1 MDRKDVYEIGNDIM
15 NAVND
20 AVGTGDFTGLN
31 ETLKNVTGAA
41 AGSAADALYNL
52 QGHLQGSGGAS
63 GMGNPN
69 AQGNMQGAPG
79 AQGGRTY
86 GYAGRSAENQ
96 TEAYMKRAA
105 GARHHTTFASKVS
118 PFLQRKISRASGTG
132 KIVGGI
138 MSLVC
143 AGFALMETIASG
155 LLGIFS
161 PFGNGFF
168 SAWSI
173 FALIIAGGLA
183 ILGGVLI
190 KSGQERKRLVREYYE
205 YGKIAGTGEYLEI
218 GRLAHAMGESRETV
232 LENLE
237 KMISEDMLPA
247 AWFDKQ
253 KTTLMLS
260 ERMYNEYLELERQRQ
275 EQEAEEAKKRMAQNV
290 ARGGAN
296 EYAAVADSLP
306 DDLKLRPEDE
316 KLPKE
321 AKKIV
326 EEGLLYMGRIRA
338 YNDDIADEEVSAELT
353 QLETTMKRILEQ
365 IRKDPSTA
373 PNLRRL
379 MVYYL
384 PTTMKLLQAYKELDR
399 QPAAGENIR
408 NTRREIREALG
419 TINGAF
425 DRLLDSLFQDMAW
438 DISSD
443 ISVMKTMMAQDGLT
457 GQRIRETQV
466 PGAGA
471 SAQPSDEAQASG
483 MPQGAG
489 SGTGTETVPQ
499 SMPAQGGGDAG
510 SAGNAGADAF
520 ESYTDGFTEGLADEE
535 AGGIQLKFG
544 E

>member
-52 QGHLQGSGGAS
+52 QGHLQGGGAS
-63 GMGNPN
+63 GTGNPN
-69 AQGNMQGAPG
+69 AQGNMQG

-105 GARHHTTFASKVS
+105 GARHHTTFASRVS

-183 ILGGVLI
+183 ILGGILI
-190 KSGQERKRLVREYYE
+190 KGGQERKRLVREYYE

-218 GRLAHAMGESRETV
+218 GKLAHAMGESRETV

-237 KMISEDMLPA
+237 KMMSEGMLPA

-290 ARGGAN
+290 AQGGAN

-321 AKKIV
+321 ARKIV

-408 NTRREIREALG
+408 NTRQEIREALG
-419 TINGAF
+419 TINEAF

-471 SAQPSDEAQASG
+471 AANPSDVLQAAG
-483 MPQGAG
+483 MPQGV
-489 SGTGTETVPQ
+489 SDGTGTETVPQ
-499 SMPAQGGGDAG
+499 SMPAQ
-510 SAGNAGADAF
+510 SAVSAVNAGEDAF
-520 ESYTDGFTEGLADEE
+520 DSYTDGFTEGLADEE